1 MPPPPDRAARQRR
14 SADLRGRAAARLTG
28 AAATLGHPARAA
40 DAMAAIQTLALN
52 PQTATEALAL
62 LHELQVHQ
70 VELELQA
77 QELRE
82 SRAGLESDLRH
93 YADLYRL
100 QPAALLTLDA
110 QRRLYEMNPAA
121 SALLGVSSEHAIGRP
136 IDAYFCPDSVH
147 RLATALAQAA
157 AGVAPPPG
165 ALRLTLRPRSGPP
178 CAVLLA
184 LGPDAVAQRHIASL
198 LRAD

>member
-1 MPPPPDRAARQRR
+1 MAPLHVLLVDDEALARMR
-14 SADLRGRAAARLTG
+14 LR
-28 AAATLGHPARAA
+28 TLLQDITDPLCEVVGEAG
-40 DAMAAIQTLALN
+40 D
-52 PQTATEALAL
+52 ATEALAL